1 MKTSEKIVDKIQNLD
16 DGITFT
22 YSDLHLNSN
31 EYIAAAKALERLV
44 KNNVVKR
51 ASTGVFYKPKKT
63 VFGELRPNEEE
74 LIKPYL
80 FEGNQRLAYITGTAL
95 YNRMGLTTQVP
106 KSIKVACLNKRIVA
120 QVGNIEIKSAKSYV
134 EVTNQNYLLLE
145 LLDVIK
151 DFNKIPD
158 LDQKMT
164 INYLLKK
171 IELLTEKEMVKLTK
185 VALRYPPRV
194 KALLGALLDQLAY
207 KEYLVML
214 KKAIN
219 PFSSF
224 EYGIKKEYLPTI
236 GTWNIN

>member
-1 MKTSEKIVDKIQNLD
+1 MKTSEKIVDKIQNLR

-31 EYIAAAKALERLV
+31 EYIAAAKVLERLV
-44 KNNVVKR
+44 KSNAIKR
-51 ASTGVFYKPKKT
+51 ASTGLFYKPKKT

-74 LIKPYL
+74 LIKSYI
-80 FEGNQRLAYITGTAL
+80 FEGNQRFAYITGTAL
-95 YNRMGLTTQVP
+95 YNKMGLTTQVP

-120 QVGNIEIKSAKSYV
+120 KVGNVEIKPAKSYV
-134 EVTNQNYLLLE
+134 TVTNQNYFLLE

-164 INYLLKK
+164 ISYLLKK
-171 IELLTEKEMVKLTK
+171 LRALTEKEMDKLIK
-185 VALRYPPRV
+185 AALLYPPRV
-194 KALLGALLDQLAY
+194 KALLGALLDQLTF
-207 KEYLVML
+207 KENLTVL
-214 KKAIN
+214 KKEMN

-224 EYGIKKEYLPTI
+224 DYGIKKEYLPTI
-236 GTWNIN
+236 DKWNIN

>member
-22 YSDLHLNSN
+22 YSDLHLSSN

-44 KNNVVKR
+44 KSKVIKR
-51 ASTGVFYKPKKT
+51 ASTGLFYKPKKT

-106 KSIKVACLNKRIVA
+106 KSIKIACLNKRIVA
-120 QVGNIEIKSAKSYV
+120 QVGNVEIKPAKSYV

-158 LDQKMT
+158 LDPKMT

-171 IELLTEKEMVKLTK
+171 IEVLTEKEIAKLTK
-185 VALRYPPRV
+185 AALRYPPRV
-194 KALLGALLDQLAY
+194 KALLGALLDQLTY
-207 KEYLVML
+207 TEYFEKL

-224 EYGIKKEYLPTI
+224 QYGIKKEYLPTI